1 MIQYYVS
8 HRCRCVPL
16 LLFIAYIGTTA
27 RVRPRSP
34 VKARWIKTL
43 ILQEIS
49 VTPNITNKHMKHIL
63 SLYVKEKFLT
73 VNILQSARSQARFHL
88 FGDPTQNVQYV
99 NALHDEMV
107 GQGHNVN
114 IVQHTAMHVIMM
126 LEKMMLQE
134 EIDRQKSNNVKMS
147 GQQKLDYIVK
157 WRKMNSTMLKD
168 GGLGPPDP
176 GSPRHKFLTGIFF
189 SPKYTKDAVP
199 YLQQVFQGDA
209 CHLHFGK
216 YTLYS
221 LYGTTANCNTFPI
234 AFGISFG
241 NECKEGWTEFFMMVK
256 QWYPTLNVY
265 TTTVISDQAK
275 GLTESIRTV
284 MDAVGQFRCSYHRRQ
299 NIRSVVWGGT
309 GQYSCLWM
317 YNKLMGATNMEQ
329 FNEMKATNFQHVA
342 DNALKYLNSINDTE
356 QYPCVRVNMGEGIYM
371 YQRSASSSVESMNN
385 ANNAVRARTAVDPV
399 NATMLLLQKEN
410 ERFMSRM
417 AQAHEWMEELTPHGI
432 KLRDDIFKKVEFRDY
447 YISIVNGEDR
457 VDCTVSRLG
466 GVSRKCYFL
475 VNPNMGSNF
484 GGCTCGAPN
493 VNGVPCH
500 HMIAVVKSSRVE
512 GLTSN
517 NAMPNWWTTQMWRK
531 QYPKWNGHEILN
543 NSSLTSNHT
552 PEPIWRYC
560 PPYAAPSKPGRP
572 KIPKRFKSPLEQ
584 MKKKKAKVGEHKMS
598 ESKKSSKD
606 GKLKK
611 AE

>member
-1 MIQYYVS
+1 MS
-8 HRCRCVPL
+8 HTGVNVFGL
-16 LLFIAYIGTTA
+16 LVIIAYIGFSA
-27 RVRPRSP
+27 RVRDRTP

-73 VNILQSARSQARFHL
+73 VNILQSARSQARFDL

-99 NALHDEMV
+99 KALHAEMV

-371 YQRSASSSVESMNN
+371 NQRSASSSVESMNN

-417 AQAHEWMEELTPHGI
+417 AKAHEWMEELTPHGI
-432 KLRDDIFKKVEFRDY
+432 KLRDDIFKKVEYRDY
-447 YISIVNGEDR
+447 YISIVNGEER

-466 GVSRKCYFL
+466 GVNRKCYFL

-531 QYPKWNGHEILN
+531 QYPKWNGYEILN
-543 NSSLTSNHT
+543 KSPLTSNHT
-552 PEPIWRYC
+552 PDPIWRYC
-560 PPYAAPSKPGRP
+560 PPFVAPSKPGRP
-572 KIPKRFKSPLEQ
+572 KIPKRFKSPLEKI
-584 MKKKKAKVGEHKMS
+584 KKKKAKVGEHKMS
-598 ESKKSSKD
+598 GPKKSAKD
-606 GKLKK
+606 GKQKK
-611 AE
+611 TE

>member
-1 MIQYYVS
+1 
-8 HRCRCVPL
+8 
-16 LLFIAYIGTTA
+16 
-27 RVRPRSP
+27 
-34 VKARWIKTL
+34 
-43 ILQEIS
+43 
-49 VTPNITNKHMKHIL
+49 
-63 SLYVKEKFLT
+63 
-73 VNILQSARSQARFHL
+73 
-88 FGDPTQNVQYV
+88 
-99 NALHDEMV
+99 
-107 GQGHNVN
+107 
-114 IVQHTAMHVIMM
+114 
-126 LEKMMLQE
+126 
-134 EIDRQKSNNVKMS
+134 
-147 GQQKLDYIVK
+147 
-157 WRKMNSTMLKD
+157 
-168 GGLGPPDP
+168 
-176 GSPRHKFLTGIFF
+176 
-189 SPKYTKDAVP
+189 
-199 YLQQVFQGDA
+199 
-209 CHLHFGK
+209 
-216 YTLYS
+216 
-221 LYGTTANCNTFPI
+221 
-234 AFGISFG
+234 
-241 NECKEGWTEFFMMVK
+241 
-256 QWYPTLNVY
+256 
-265 TTTVISDQAK
+265 
-275 GLTESIRTV
+275 
-284 MDAVGQFRCSYHRRQ
+284 MDAVGQFRCSYHRQQ
-299 NIRSVVWGGT
+299 NIRSVVRGGT

-329 FNEMKATNFQHVA
+329 FNDLKATNFQHVA
-342 DNALKYLNSINDTE
+342 DNALKYLNSIQDTE

-466 GVSRKCYFL
+466 GVNRKCYFL

-543 NSSLTSNHT
+543 KSSLTSNHT
-552 PEPIWRYC
+552 PDPIWRYC

-572 KIPKRFKSPLEQ
+572 KIPKRFKSPLEL
-584 MKKKKAKVGEHKMS
+584 MKKKKAKVGEHKML

-606 GKLKK
+606 GKMKK